1 MYNVNANTIAVLE
14 SKDLEVLFEI
24 VLKNSVKT
32 YALEERFER

>member
-1 MYNVNANTIAVLE
+1 MQIQLRFLKVKIFQ
-14 SKDLEVLFEI
+14 VLFEI